1 MIGHMWAS
9 RIYAFCG
16 PTDMRKGHES
26 LAAMVRQEMGKD
38 PLSGA
43 LFLFT
48 NRRRTHAKVLWFDG
62 SGLCLLAKRLERG
75 RFAPLWKHTGR
86 DQIALTTSELML
98 FLEGSQLVGRYEVSP
113 PRLSA
118 EELAPRIEI

>member
-1 MIGHMWAS
+1 MGQLWAS

-16 PTDMRKGHES
+16 PTDMRKGHAG
-26 LAAMVRQEMGKD
+26 LASVVRKEMGKD

-75 RFAPLWKHTGR
+75 RFACLWK
-86 DQIALTTSELML
+86 QVECEQMALTMSELML
-98 FLEGSQLVGRYEVSP
+98 FLEGSHLVGRIP
-113 PRLSA
+113 ANRALLRLSD
-118 EELAPRIEI
+118 LAPPAIS